1 MSRINPVPWLTIV
14 ICYEHPL
21 NERIRTLLRLED
33 LFDKVAFFSARD
45 EAIEHHSALVT
56 LFEILDVTSRADMKS
71 ELLQELERQKQ
82 ALETMRKS
90 PDISEGALNEVL
102 NNIQA
107 ASHSMLNMAGKIGE
121 HMREDEW
128 LMSIKQRMGI
138 PGGACEF
145 DLPSYHYWLHLDP
158 VLRRH
163 DLNEWVAPLLPLEEA
178 FSIVL
183 NLLRC
188 SGKTFPHIAHRGVYQ
203 QMGSARVAHML
214 CLKVD
219 EGLPCVPE
227 ISANKYALNIRF
239 VISGSRQ
246 KTKIYDDDV
255 KFELT
260 FCNL

>member
-1 MSRINPVPWLTIV
+1 M

-33 LFDKVAFFSARD
+33 LFDKIAFFSARD
-45 EAIEHHSALVT
+45 EAAEHHCALVT

-71 ELLQELERQKQ
+71 DLLQELERQKQ
-82 ALETMRKS
+82 ALEVLRRS
-90 PDISEGALNEVL
+90 PDISEGALNHVL
-102 NNIQA
+102 DNIQS
-107 ASHSMLNMAGKIGE
+107 ASHSMLNMTGKIGE
-121 HMREDEW
+121 HMRENEW

-138 PGGACEF
+138 PGGVCEF

-158 VLRRH
+158 ALRRN
-163 DLNEWVAPLLPLEEA
+163 DLSEWLAPLLPLEDG

-183 NLLRC
+183 HLLRN
-188 SGKTFPHIAHRGVYQ
+188 SGKTFRHTAHRGVFQ
-203 QMGSARVAHML
+203 QMGPGRVAHML
-214 CLKVD
+214 CLKVK
-219 EGLPCVPE
+219 ESLPCVPE

-246 KTKIYDDDV
+246 KTKICEDDV
-255 KFELT
+255 EFELT

>member
-1 MSRINPVPWLTIV
+1 M

-45 EAIEHHSALVT
+45 EAVEHHSALVT

-82 ALETMRKS
+82 ALEIMRRS
-90 PDISEGALNEVL
+90 PDISEGVLNEVL
-102 NNIQA
+102 GNIQA
-107 ASHSMLNMAGKIGE
+107 ASQNMLNMTGKIGE
-121 HMREDEW
+121 HMRENEW

-138 PGGACEF
+138 PGGVCEF
-145 DLPSYHYWLHLDP
+145 DLPSYHYWLHLNP
-158 VLRRH
+158 ELRRS
-163 DLNEWVAPLLPLEEA
+163 DLNEWLAPLLPLEDG

-183 NLLRC
+183 HLLRN
-188 SGKTFPHIAHRGVYQ
+188 SGKTLQHTAYRGVYQ
-203 QMGSARVAHML
+203 QMGSGRVAHML
-214 CLKVD
+214 CLKVK
-219 EGLPCVPE
+219 ESLPCVPE

-246 KTKIYDDDV
+246 KTKIYEDDV
-255 KFELT
+255 EFELT